1 MFKQA
6 FALWRSEKRHKGTT
20 LQRRLVLF
28 FVSVTVVLILMF
40 AFLLTIFG
48 INGKEEK
55 AVHDYISNEM
65 LHASDSINSNF
76 GRLSHLG
83 IELSTSISD
92 SCDTFFKENNMN
104 AGDLSNNPEL
114 LEPLL
119 SEQMPLLM
127 STMNNNYSSG
137 VFILLDA
144 TVNPMSEKAETAR
157 AGIYIK
163 ETQPVAVQTIGAK
176 YYCLRGSAQ
185 IARDNGIELLGQW
198 KMEYDITDE
207 DFFNEVIETARENSS
222 LPLTRL
228 YYWTGR
234 VTLHDNSEASFLLCV
249 PLRSSDGTVFGVCGI
264 EVSNRMFKQLYSP
277 QESDYRDVFVI
288 TAPLADQALQASMGL
303 IAGNAYLTGYR
314 MKYDLDYVGTKKG
327 FDYFKDQNTGYG
339 GMSDVLKLYPAD
351 SPYAQNKWSV
361 AVLMSEQLLKKE
373 IKGNSAYLLFI
384 IAFLLLCSLSVS
396 VVISNRYLS
405 PVKKALDSIQKKD
418 YASIDVPYLEINDL
432 FEFLEEK
439 DNEHEEEL
447 HLHEEE
453 LRRRDEKYR
462 GVESK
467 YQEVHTDL
475 TRLTDKK
482 MQEIDTEGYHMFLAN
497 LSTLTKKEREVFN
510 LYLAGKSAKEII
522 EQLAFSD
529 NALKYHNKNI
539 YSKLGVSS
547 RKELLIYAT
556 LMKKI

>member
-20 LQRRLVLF
+20 LQHRLVLF

-92 SCDTFFKENNMN
+92 SCDTFFKESNIN
-104 AGDLSNNPEL
+104 ASDLSNNPEL

-163 ETQPVAVQTIGAK
+163 ATQPVAVQTIGAK
-176 YYCLRGSAQ
+176 YYCLRGPAQ

-207 DFFNEVIETARENSS
+207 DFFNEVIETARQNST

-264 EVSNRMFKQLYSP
+264 EVSDRMFKQLYSP

-314 MKYDLDYVGTKKG
+314 MKYDLNYVGSKRG
-327 FDYFKDQNTGYG
+327 FDYFRDQNAGYG
-339 GMSDVLKLYPAD
+339 GMSDALKLYPTD

-361 AVLMSEQLLKKE
+361 AVLMSEQLLKKA
-373 IKGNSAYLLFI
+373 IKGNSAYLLLI
-384 IAFLLLCSLSVS
+384 IAFLLLCSLTVS
-396 VVISNRYLS
+396 VVISSRYLS

-418 YASIDVPYLEINDL
+418 YDSIDVPYMEINDL

-447 HLHEEE
+447 RLHEEE
-453 LRRRDEKYR
+453 LRQREEQYR

-467 YQEVHTDL
+467 YKEVHTDL

-482 MQEIDTEGYHMFLAN
+482 MQEIDTESYHMFLAN

-556 LMKKI
+556 LMKKN